1 MRFRVLSTLASL
13 LFYVMHSAYAATPAS
28 AVPAVQGETEAVL
41 EADSLAGQK
50 DQQIEATGDATL
62 RKDGKV
68 IRADKLLYSPNERE
82 VDGQGGVVLEQPS
95 GDKISG
101 PHLHMNMTT
110 GRGKMEQPK
119 FQFQGDF
126 GHATGSVMEIEDKQH
141 YSLSNATYTT
151 CPAGNDDWQLN
162 MGTLELDRAGQV
174 GTAHDASV
182 EFKGVP
188 FIYAPWMDFPL
199 DDGRKSGFL
208 APIQGTTSNGGLDIT
223 EPYYWNIAPNMDATI
238 APRLISKRGVQLNDE
253 FRYLEPGY
261 SGVLN
266 ADILPNDRLTNSN
279 REHFAIKHNQIINS
293 SVSGYVNY
301 ERVSDNAYYTDL
313 GTSIFSTAQV
323 NLLQESGVKFNSD
336 GWNSLVR
343 VQQYQTLQ
351 DPVAPIVAPYARMPE
366 LNTSTAMNVSGAAFA
381 FTGQY
386 VDFVHPTL
394 VDGSR
399 LTLTPSI
406 SYPLMSEPAVY
417 VTPKLTLSSTQ
428 YTMGANNVAG
438 LPNASRTLPLLSLDS
453 GMSFERDTNFFGS
466 DYLQTLE
473 PRAFYLY
480 VPYRNQTLLPNFD
493 TALPD
498 FNLTQMFSEN
508 RFVGGDLIGDANQV
522 TLATTTRVL
531 SKNSGAELFNL
542 TLGQRYSFTTPQ
554 VTLNTP
560 GASMGISDT
569 LLAVSGNMTRA
580 LSLETAIDFNS
591 STSRTQQYSWV
602 AHYRPEPGKTFNFG
616 YQFQR
621 DIYQQIDISQ
631 QWPIS
636 QHWGTVARMNYSFL
650 DKRLLNAVGG
660 LEYNQSCWALRFVTQ
675 RFVTTTFQSV
685 TGFFVQLELNNFM
698 PFGTGD
704 PISVLRQSVPGYSKM
719 NDNHASPSPQV
730 TP

>member
-1 MRFRVLSTLASL
+1 MRFRVLSTLVSL
-13 LFYVMHSAYAATPAS
+13 LFYAMHSAYAATPVS

-41 EADSLAGQK
+41 EADSLSGQK

-68 IRADKLLYSPNERE
+68 IRADKLLYLPAERE

-223 EPYYWNIAPNMDATI
+223 EPYYWSIAPNMDATI
-238 APRLISKRGVQLNDE
+238 APRLISKRGVQMNDE
-253 FRYLEPGY
+253 FRYLTPSY
-261 SGVLN
+261 SGSFSY
-266 ADILPNDRLTNSN
+266 DILPNDMLTHTN
-279 REHFAIKHNQIINS
+279 REHIAVKHNQVINS
-293 SVSGYVNY
+293 NVSGYVSY
-301 ERVSDNAYYTDL
+301 ERVSDNNYYTDL
-313 GTSIFSTAQV
+313 GTSMFSTAQA
-323 NLLQESGVKFNSD
+323 NLLQEGGVKINSD

-351 DPVAPIVAPYARMPE
+351 DPLAPLITPYARLPE
-366 LNTSTAMNVSGAAFA
+366 LNTHTSTELSGATLA

-386 VDFVHPTL
+386 VDFVHPIY
-394 VDGSR
+394 VNGSR

-406 SYPLMSEPAVY
+406 SYPLVSEPAVY

-438 LPNASRTLPLLSLDS
+438 LPNASRNLPLFSLDS
-453 GMSFERDTNFFGS
+453 GMTFERDANFFGK
-466 DYLQTLE
+466 DYVQTLE

-480 VPYRNQTLLPNFD
+480 VPYRNQTMLPNFD
-493 TALPD
+493 SALPD
-498 FNLTQMFSEN
+498 FNVTQMFSEN

-522 TLATTTRVL
+522 TLATTTRIL
-531 SKNSGAELFNL
+531 SKNSGAELFNV
-542 TLGQRYSFTTPQ
+542 TVGQRISFITPR
-554 VTLNTP
+554 VTLYQP
-560 GASMGISDT
+560 GASMGISDS
-569 LLAVSGNMTRA
+569 LLGVSGNLTRT
-580 LSLETAIDFNS
+580 LSAETAVDFNS
-591 STSRTQQYSWV
+591 GQSQMQQYSWV
-602 AHYRPEPGKTFNFG
+602 THYRPEPGKTFNFG
-616 YQFQR
+616 YQFMR
-621 DIYQQIDISQ
+621 DIYQQIDVSE

-636 QHWGTVARMNYSFL
+636 QHWGTVARVNYSFL
-650 DKRLLNAVGG
+650 DKRLLNTVAG
-660 LEYNQSCWALRFVTQ
+660 LEYNEACWTVRLVAQ
-675 RFVTTTFQSV
+675 RFVTTTLQSI
-685 TGFFVQLELNNFM
+685 TGIFVQLDLKNFM
-698 PFGTGD
+698 QFGTGD
-704 PISVLRQSVPGYSKM
+704 PMSLLKQNVPGYSK
-719 NDNHASPSPQV
+719 ASSNPAATSAQG